1 MNTQFTAGKP
11 VLGENLIGR
20 EKIIQEIIKLTSKG
34 QSVVIIA
41 PRRMG
46 KTSVILEVI
55 NRINKDKKYYNLFL
69 D

>member
-1 MNTQFTAGKP
+1 MRGLQKINRMNTQFTAGKP
-11 VLGENLIGR
+11 VWGKNLIGR

-46 KTSVILEVI
+46 KTSARVA
-55 NRINKDKKYYNLFL
+55 
-69 D
+69 